1 MGFVSMSSLTEQTT
15 LEKLTA
21 NYERLVKLKQLQID
35 ALLDISQ
42 AINNN
47 FPTSALLRIYEFT
60 LKAQFSVPR
69 LLVFVKN
76 EDWECVCATGVSH
89 EARKINVQQEL
100 IQYERITKL
109 DKPAGKL
116 HPFEVVIPVLHQSK
130 PLAYVLIGDMPQNIS
145 TEEQLRF
152 IQTLTNI
159 VIVAVENR
167 KLLRVQIEQE
177 VLKKELELAAQMQS
191 TLFPDKLPDNAITEM
206 AAVYLP
212 HHDIGGDYY
221 DYIELPGGRLMFCVG
236 DISGKG
242 VAAALLMSNFQANL
256 RLLSKNG
263 SGLTDF
269 IETLNDIVSQITKG
283 EKFITLFLGI
293 YEPQTRKLRYVNAG
307 HNPSILVQDGSFTEL
322 ATGCTLLGM
331 FENLPR
337 ISSGEVE
344 IKKNALLINYTDGL
358 VDFEN
363 GKKEYYGLERLRE
376 FIRKHHKLDAERFN
390 KKLMEEVKS
399 FKGDEGIFLDDITLL
414 TCRFF

>member
-1 MGFVSMSSLTEQTT
+1 MSSLTEQAT
-15 LEKLTA
+15 LEKLVA
-21 NYERLVKLKQLQID
+21 SYERLVRLKQLQID

-60 LKAQFSVPR
+60 LKAQFSVPK

-76 EDWECVCATGVSH
+76 ENWECVCASGVSS
-89 EARKINVQQEL
+89 EAKGIDIERDLIFYEKMTHLDEKKISAL
-100 IQYERITKL
+100 K
-109 DKPAGKL
+109 D
-116 HPFEVVIPVLHQSK
+116 FDVVIPVIHQGRA
-130 PLAYVLIGDMPQNIS
+130 LAFVLIGDMPENIS

-159 VIVAVENR
+159 AIVAVENR
-167 KLLRVQIEQE
+167 RLLRVQIEQE

-191 TLFPDKLPDNAITEM
+191 TLFPEKLPDNDRVEM

-221 DYIELPGGRLMFCVG
+221 DYIELPDGRMMFCVG

-256 RLLSKNG
+256 RLLAKDITE
-263 SGLTDF
+263 LTVF
-269 IETLNDIVSQITKG
+269 IEMLNDIVNRITRG

-293 YEPQTRKLRYVNAG
+293 YNPKTRMLQYVNAG
-307 HNPSILVQDGSFTEL
+307 HNPSILYEDGNLTEL
-322 ATGCTLLGM
+322 TKGCTLLGM
-331 FENLPR
+331 FEDLPR
-337 ISSGEVE
+337 ISAGELTV
-344 IKKNALLINYTDGL
+344 KRNALLINYTDGL
-358 VDFEN
+358 TDFEN
-363 GKKEYYGLERLRE
+363 EKQEYYGIERLNQ
-376 FIRKHHKLDAERFN
+376 FIRKHHWLDAEKFN
-390 KKLMEEVKS
+390 KKLIEEVTE
-399 FKGDEGIFLDDITLL
+399 FKGAGGIFLDDITLL

>member
-1 MGFVSMSSLTEQTT
+1 MSSLSAEQAP
-15 LEKLTA
+15 LGKVVA

-47 FPTSALLRIYEFT
+47 FPISALLRIYEFT
-60 LKAQFSVPR
+60 LKAQFSVPK

-76 EDWECVCATGVSH
+76 EEWECVCSSGVSSEVKAIDAEKVLLH
-89 EARKINVQQEL
+89 FDRMT
-100 IQYERITKL
+100 RL
-109 DKPAGKL
+109 DKKENKL
-116 HPFEVVIPVLHQSK
+116 KDFDVVIPVIHQGK
-130 PLAYVLIGDMPQNIS
+130 PLAYVLIGDMPENNS
-145 TEEQLRF
+145 TEEQLKF

-177 VLKKELELAAQMQS
+177 VLRKELELAAQMQS
-191 TLFPDKLPDNAITEM
+191 TLFPEKLPDNEITEM

-221 DYIELPGGRLMFCVG
+221 DYIELPDGQLMFCVG

-256 RLLSKNG
+256 RLLSRTMTD
-263 SGLTDF
+263 LTTF
-269 IETLNDIVSQITKG
+269 IEVLNDLVNKITRG

-293 YEPQTRKLRYVNAG
+293 YHPQTRILKYVNAG
-307 HNPSILVQDGSFTEL
+307 HNPSLLYQDDGITEL
-322 ATGCTLLGM
+322 ADGCTLLGM
-331 FENLPR
+331 FEDLPR
-337 ISSGEVE
+337 ITVGE
-344 IKKNALLINYTDGL
+344 ITLKKNALLINYTDGL
-358 VDFEN
+358 TDFEN
-363 GKKEYYGLERLRE
+363 EKKEYYGLDRLHE
-376 FIRKHHKLDAERFN
+376 FIRKHHVLSAEKFN
-390 KKLMEEVKS
+390 KKLIEEVKE
-399 FKGDEGIFLDDITLL
+399 FKGAGGVLSDDITLL

>member
-1 MGFVSMSSLTEQTT
+1 MNELTAQQAS
-15 LEKLTA
+15 LEKLVS
-21 NYERLVKLKQLQID
+21 NYERLMKLKQLQID

-60 LKAQFSVPR
+60 LKAQFSVPK

-76 EDWECVCATGVSH
+76 ENWECVCASGVSSD
-89 EARKINVQQEL
+89 AKKIDAGKDLV
-100 IQYERITKL
+100 QYERITQLEGKKKKKL
-109 DKPAGKL
+109 QD
-116 HPFEVVIPVLHQSK
+116 FNVVIPVIHLSK
-130 PLAYVLIGDMPQNIS
+130 PLAYVLIGDMPENIS
-145 TEEQLRF
+145 TDEQLKF

-191 TLFPDKLPDNAITEM
+191 TLFPDKLPDNDITEM

-221 DYIELPGGRLMFCVG
+221 DYIELPNGELMFCVG

-256 RLLSKNG
+256 RLLSKNN
-263 SGLTDF
+263 SELTVF
-269 IETLNDIVSQITKG
+269 IEVLNDTVSRITKG

-293 YEPQTRKLRYVNAG
+293 YDPKTRILRYVNAG
-307 HNPSILVQDGSFTEL
+307 HNPSILYQDGNLTEL
-322 ATGCTLLGM
+322 STGCTLLGM
-331 FENLPR
+331 FEDLPR
-337 ISSGEVE
+337 ISSGEVQM
-344 IKKNALLINYTDGL
+344 KKNSLLVNYTDGL
-358 VDFEN
+358 TDFEN
-363 GKKEYYGLERLRE
+363 EKKEYYGLERLQD
-376 FIRKHHKLDAERFN
+376 FILKHHALNAEKFN
-390 KKLMEEVKS
+390 KKLMEEVKT
-399 FKGDEGIFLDDITLL
+399 FKGAGGIFLDDITLL
-414 TCRFF
+414 TCRFL